1 MLFNILIYLI
11 LTAII
16 LVVLF
21 DGTLDIMRVFQ
32 LTSYDRNEIVNYMAI
47 KGKKGLGYWFLYLIL
62 LISFL
67 SLRIK
72 DNFILFLI
80 LIVICVSLILLG
92 SKFVGA
98 KSIVFTRRMIRGLA
112 LSLILGIIECF
123 VFVYYLP
130 INLSII
136 LIPIFMIL
144 NFLNVYI
151 SDVLLIPIEYLIG
164 VYYISKAK
172 KKLNDNKKLIKIGIT
187 GSFGKTSVK
196 EILVTILKEEFVTL
210 GTPKSFNTPFGITKT
225 INSNL
230 ENGDELFVCE
240 LGAKKRGEVKYLCN
254 LLNLDCGIVTSV
266 GRQHMKTFGSLENI
280 FRTKKELP
288 DALHGKVCVF
298 NLMNIYTS
306 RMYEE
311 YVGKK
316 IGVFALTHVD
326 FEIAR
331 GYIKNVD
338 RCCKCN
344 NFFLSKV
351 FYLFP
356 KKNNYYAKRIICS
369 ENGCKFEIYY
379 NKNFLVNIDVKLIGI
394 HNVINIVLAVA
405 LACELGESLKNIT
418 IGLGKIES
426 IKARLER
433 IQLSNGAIVINNG
446 YNSNIDSAKYTLGVL
461 SVFDRVNKV
470 VITPGIVE
478 TNDDFTYNVKFGE
491 MIGKI
496 ATRVIVVKGK
506 NKDALLS
513 GLVNSGYD
521 MCNVKCVSTFL
532 DAKKEID
539 MANGDYVF
547 LIENDLPDN
556 YI

>member
-1 MLFNILIYLI
+1 MLFNVLVYLI

-16 LVVLF
+16 LVVLL
-21 DGTLDIMRVFQ
+21 DGTFDIMRVFQ
-32 LTSYDRNEIVNYMAI
+32 LSSYDRNEIVNYMAR
-47 KGKKGLGYWFLYLIL
+47 KGKSGLGYWLLYLIL
-62 LISFL
+62 LICFL
-67 SLRIK
+67 SLKIK

-80 LIVICVSLILLG
+80 LIVICVSLILFG
-92 SKFVGA
+92 SKFVGV
-98 KSIVFTRRMIRGLA
+98 KSIVFTRRMIRVLT
-112 LSLILGIIECF
+112 LSIILGIIECF

-151 SDVLLIPIEYLIG
+151 SDILLIPIEYLIG

-172 KKLNDNKKLIKIGIT
+172 KKLNENKKLIKIGIT

-196 EILVTILKEEFVTL
+196 EILAKILKEEFVTL
-210 GTPKSFNTPFGITKT
+210 STPKSFNTPFGITKT
-225 INSNL
+225 INSSL
-230 ENGDELFVCE
+230 DNGDEVFVCE

-298 NLMNIYTS
+298 NLMNIYTA

-338 RCCKCN
+338 RWCKCVN
-344 NFFLSKV
+344 VFLSKE

-369 ENGCKFEIYY
+369 ENGCKFDIYY
-379 NKNFLVNIDVKLIGI
+379 NQKLLTSVDVKLIGI

-405 LACELGESLKNIT
+405 LACELGESVKNIT

-433 IQLSNGAIVINNG
+433 VQLSNGAIVINNG

-461 SVFDRVNKV
+461 SVFDRINKV

-478 TNDDFTYNVKFGE
+478 TDDDFSYNVKFGE
-491 MIGKI
+491 MIGEI
-496 ATRVIVVKGK
+496 ATRVIIVKEK
-506 NKDALLS
+506 NRDALLS

-532 DAKKEID
+532 EAKKEID